1 LRIRGTDSV
10 YATPVPTGE
19 TYDIR
24 TVVRF
29 AALAQSKRR
38 VRGHC
43 AVRRRR
49 SAIGTIDL
57 RCADGPYGR
66 STQFGA
72 ALAGVDDSGDTAIA
86 DKIRKAMAQ
95 ME

>member
-1 LRIRGTDSV
+1 
-10 YATPVPTGE
+10 VPTGE

-29 AALAQSKRR
+29 AALAHSKRR

-57 RCADGPYGR
+57 RCADGPGR

-72 ALAGVDDSGDTAIA
+72 ALAGADDSGDTAIA